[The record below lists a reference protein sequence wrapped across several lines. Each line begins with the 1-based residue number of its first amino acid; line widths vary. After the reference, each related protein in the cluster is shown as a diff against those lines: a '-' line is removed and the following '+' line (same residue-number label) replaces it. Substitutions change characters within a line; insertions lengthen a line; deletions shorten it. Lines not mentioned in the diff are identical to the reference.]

1 MKVLGIA
8 GKKAGP
14 VEQPRLLKCRGV
26 VTAPACRV
34 EDVDLDQ
41 ALPTYNAAC
50 LLSIA
55 IRCRASV
62 VMVASPVLCVLVI
75 HKALHPFIVTRRF
88 NPKAAPAYS
97 WLPHENGIC
106 DDGLAIDCL
115 NSWPDAVDC
124 RQ

>member
-1 MKVLGIA
+1 VPYDTTEVGSLLEPQITLIPLIDVEPEVLPEELAQGHVKVLEIA

-14 VEQPRLLKCRGV
+14 VEQPRLLKCRAV

-62 VMVASPVLCVLVI
+62 VISQSLL
-75 HKALHPFIVTRRF
+75 
-88 NPKAAPAYS
+88 PKA
-97 WLPHENGIC
+97 
-106 DDGLAIDCL
+106 
-115 NSWPDAVDC
+115 
-124 RQ
+124 R

>member
-1 MKVLGIA
+1 MPYDTTEVGSLLEPQITLVPFVNIPAEVGLQELAQGHVKVLGIA

-14 VEQPRLLKCRGV
+14 VEQPRLLKCRAV

-41 ALPTYNAAC
+41 ELPTYNAAC

-62 VMVASPVLCVLVI
+62 VISQ
-75 HKALHPFIVTRRF
+75 T
-88 NPKAAPAYS
+88 
-97 WLPHENGIC
+97 LPRK
-106 DDGLAIDCL
+106 
-115 NSWPDAVDC
+115 V
-124 RQ
+124 R

>member
-1 MKVLGIA
+1 MAVGTEGVGGGHSKSYVAGIPVVDVPAEVGLQELPQGHVKVLGIA

-14 VEQPRLLKCRGV
+14 VEQPRLLKCQGV

-62 VMVASPVLCVLVI
+62 
-75 HKALHPFIVTRRF
+75 FISQSLL
-88 NPKAAPAYS
+88 PKAQWREGAR
-97 WLPHENGIC
+97 LCG
-106 DDGLAIDCL
+106 
-115 NSWPDAVDC
+115 
-124 RQ
+124 R